1 MTRKIYKSAMGKTVD
16 MGSLLLRNEQT
27 RAVGNMNVNAR
38 GDRLDSNNK
47 VVEPKNQQ
55 VQRRYNKQT
64 NVSTGPAHSSTLS
77 VKNPVQQQLVDP
89 NDNFSDLLM
98 DDLESEPQQPREPV
112 IRPAVEPVVEPTIE
126 PAVNAVI
133 EPVVRPVA
141 ETVVEPIVESPAP
154 VDTGSIRPSI
164 PSGGL
169 ASAIARTR
177 EVKQEL
183 EKTRRQQAQ
192 AQGVRRI

>member
-1 MTRKIYKSAMGKTVD
+1 
-16 MGSLLLRNEQT
+16 
-27 RAVGNMNVNAR
+27 MNVNAR

-64 NVSTGPAHSSTLS
+64 NVSAGPAHSGTLS
-77 VKNPVQQQLVDP
+77 VKNLVQQQIVDP
-89 NDNFSDLLM
+89 NDNFSDLLL
-98 DDLESEPQQPREPV
+98 DDLDSESQQPSAPV
-112 IRPAVEPVVEPTIE
+112 TQPAVEPAVKPVVK
-126 PAVNAVI
+126 PAVEAAA
-133 EPVVRPVA
+133 EPI
-141 ETVVEPIVESPAP
+141 VEPIVESPAP
-154 VDTGSIRPSI
+154 VDTSSVRPGI

>member
-16 MGSLLLRNEQT
+16 MGSLLLQNEQV

-47 VVEPKNQQ
+47 IVESKNQQ
-55 VQRRYNKQT
+55 AQRRYNRQT
-64 NVSTGPAHSSTLS
+64 NVSAGPAQSSIIS
-77 VKNPVQQQLVDP
+77 AREEAQQPIVDP
-89 NDNFSDLLM
+89 TDDFSDLLI
-98 DDLESEPQQPREPV
+98 DDL
-112 IRPAVEPVVEPTIE
+112 PAE
-126 PAVNAVI
+126 PAGVPEAAVP
-133 EPVVRPVA
+133 PVEAAPVA
-141 ETVVEPIVESPAP
+141 EQPAQEPAKPIPAM
-154 VDTGSIRPSI
+154 G
-164 PSGGL
+164 GGL
-169 ASAIARTR
+169 AGAIARSR

>member
-1 MTRKIYKSAMGKTVD
+1 MTRKIYKSAMGKSVD
-16 MGSLLLRNEQT
+16 MGSLLLQNERV

-47 VVEPKNQQ
+47 IVEPKNQQ

-64 NVSTGPAHSSTLS
+64 NVSAGPTQSSTQS
-77 VKNPVQQQLVDP
+77 AKAQVQQPVVDP
-89 NDNFSDLLM
+89 ADSFSDLPM
-98 DDLESEPQQPREPV
+98 DEPPADPEVVPEPV
-112 IRPAVEPVVEPTIE
+112 AALEPITSP
-126 PAVNAVI
+126 VI
-133 EPVVRPVA
+133 EPS
-141 ETVVEPIVESPAP
+141 PISQEQPDTPSTAPAQ
-154 VDTGSIRPSI
+154 G
-164 PSGGL
+164 GGL
-169 ASAIARTR
+169 AGAIARTR

>member
-16 MGSLLLRNEQT
+16 MGSLLLQNEKV

-47 VVEPKNQQ
+47 IVEPKNQQ
-55 VQRRYNKQT
+55 VQRRYNRQT
-64 NVSTGPAHSSTLS
+64 NVSAGPAHSGTLS
-77 VKNPVQQQLVDP
+77 AQEEAQQPMVDP
-89 NDNFSDLLM
+89 TDNFSDLPI
-98 DDLESEPQQPREPV
+98 DEAPV
-112 IRPAVEPVVEPTIE
+112 GP
-126 PAVNAVI
+126 
-133 EPVVRPVA
+133 
-141 ETVVEPIVESPAP
+141 ETVVVPETVAPEVVTQAQQDNTPSAPAQ
-154 VDTGSIRPSI
+154 G
-164 PSGGL
+164 GGL
-169 ASAIARTR
+169 AGAIARTR

>member
-1 MTRKIYKSAMGKTVD
+1 MTRKIYKSAMGKSVD
-16 MGSLLLRNEQT
+16 MGSLLLQNERV

-64 NVSTGPAHSSTLS
+64 NVSAGPTQSSTNS
-77 VKNPVQQQLVDP
+77 AKAQVQQPMVDP
-89 NDNFSDLLM
+89 ADSFSDLPLDETEPDPFM
-98 DDLESEPQQPREPV
+98 EDLVVAKEEPELVPESVVNQEQPDTPSTA
-112 IRPAVEPVVEPTIE
+112 PAQ
-126 PAVNAVI
+126 
-133 EPVVRPVA
+133 
-141 ETVVEPIVESPAP
+141 
-154 VDTGSIRPSI
+154 G
-164 PSGGL
+164 GGL
-169 ASAIARTR
+169 AGAIARTR

>member
-1 MTRKIYKSAMGKTVD
+1 
-16 MGSLLLRNEQT
+16 
-27 RAVGNMNVNAR
+27 
-38 GDRLDSNNK
+38 
-47 VVEPKNQQ
+47 
-55 VQRRYNKQT
+55 
-64 NVSTGPAHSSTLS
+64 
-77 VKNPVQQQLVDP
+77 
-89 NDNFSDLLM
+89 
-98 DDLESEPQQPREPV
+98 V
-112 IRPAVEPVVEPTIE
+112 IEPTIE

-133 EPVVRPVA
+133 EPAVGPVA
-141 ETVVEPIVESPAP
+141 ETIVEPIVESPAP
-154 VDTGSIRPSI
+154 VDNSSIRSTI

>member
-16 MGSLLLRNEQT
+16 MGSLLLQNEQV
-27 RAVGNMNVNAR
+27 RAVGNMNINAR
-38 GDRLDSNNK
+38 GDRLDSNNR

-64 NVSTGPAHSSTLS
+64 NVTSGPTAASTVS
-77 VKNPVQQQLVDP
+77 VRQAK
-89 NDNFSDLLM
+89 DN
-98 DDLESEPQQPREPV
+98 
-112 IRPAVEPVVEPTIE
+112 A
-126 PAVNAVI
+126 PAVNTDTFADL
-133 EPVVRPVA
+133 
-141 ETVVEPIVESPAP
+141 PIDDPIDNAP
-154 VDTGSIRPSI
+154 VPAVPDTGPDPVPATI
-164 PSGGL
+164 PAGGL

-192 AQGVRRI
+192 SQGVRRI

>member
-16 MGSLLLRNEQT
+16 MGSLLLQNERI

-64 NVSTGPAHSSTLS
+64 NVSAGPAHSSTLS
-77 VKNPVQQQLVDP
+77 VKNSAQQQLVDP

-98 DDLESEPQQPREPV
+98 DDLEDGLRQPSEPMTRPRVE
-112 IRPAVEPVVEPTIE
+112 PAVE
-126 PAVNAVI
+126 AAI
-133 EPVVRPVA
+133 EPVVGPVA
-141 ETVVEPIVESPAP
+141 ETIVEPIVDAPAP
-154 VDTGSIRPSI
+154 VDTSSVRPGI

>member
-1 MTRKIYKSAMGKTVD
+1 MTRKIYKSAMGKSVD
-16 MGSLLLRNEQT
+16 MGSLLLQNERV

-47 VVEPKNQQ
+47 IVEPKNQQ

-64 NVSTGPAHSSTLS
+64 NVSAGPAQSSTQS
-77 VKNPVQQQLVDP
+77 AKAQVQQPMVDP
-89 NDNFSDLLM
+89 TDSFSDLPM
-98 DDLESEPQQPREPV
+98 DEPPAEPEV
-112 IRPAVEPVVEPTIE
+112 VPEPVVVQQPE
-126 PAVNAVI
+126 
-133 EPVVRPVA
+133 VVP
-141 ETVVEPIVESPAP
+141 ETVSADQEQPDTPSTAPAQ
-154 VDTGSIRPSI
+154 G
-164 PSGGL
+164 GGL
-169 ASAIARTR
+169 AGAIARTR

>member
-1 MTRKIYKSAMGKTVD
+1 MTRKIYKSAMGKSVD
-16 MGSLLLRNEQT
+16 MGSLLLQNERV

-64 NVSTGPAHSSTLS
+64 NVSAGPTQASTRS
-77 VKNPVQQQLVDP
+77 AKAQVQQPMVDP
-89 NDNFSDLLM
+89 ADSFLDLPIDEKEPDPFM
-98 DDLESEPQQPREPV
+98 EDLIVANEEPELVPESVVNQEQPDTPSTA
-112 IRPAVEPVVEPTIE
+112 PAQ
-126 PAVNAVI
+126 
-133 EPVVRPVA
+133 
-141 ETVVEPIVESPAP
+141 
-154 VDTGSIRPSI
+154 G
-164 PSGGL
+164 GGL
-169 ASAIARTR
+169 AGAIARTR

>member
-16 MGSLLLRNEQT
+16 MGSLLLQNERI

-77 VKNPVQQQLVDP
+77 VKNPVQQQMVDP
-89 NDNFSDLLM
+89 NDNFSDLLI
-98 DDLESEPQQPREPV
+98 DDLEGGLQKPSEPMT
-112 IRPAVEPVVEPTIE
+112 RPAVEPAIE
-126 PAVNAVI
+126 PAVDAAI
-133 EPVVRPVA
+133 EPVVEPVA
-141 ETVVEPIVESPAP
+141 EPIVESPAP
-154 VDTGSIRPSI
+154 VDTSSVRPGI

>member
-16 MGSLLLRNEQT
+16 MGSLLLQNERT

-47 VVEPKNQQ
+47 IVESKNQQ

-64 NVSTGPAHSSTLS
+64 NVSAGPAHSGTLS
-77 VKNPVQQQLVDP
+77 VKNPEQQQMVDP
-89 NDNFSDLLM
+89 NDNFSDLLL
-98 DDLESEPQQPREPV
+98 DDLESQAQQSSVSLTRPR
-112 IRPAVEPVVEPTIE
+112 VEPVTEPKVEPVTE
-126 PAVNAVI
+126 PK
-133 EPVVRPVA
+133 
-141 ETVVEPIVESPAP
+141 VESPAP
-154 VDTGSIRPSI
+154 VDTGAIRPSI

-169 ASAIARTR
+169 ASAIARSR

-192 AQGVRRI
+192 AQGVRKI